1 MKKILGLGNALVDA
15 LIQIDNDDIFK
26 ELHLYKEG
34 MTLIEESTH
43 KKIANRLKSLSF
55 KRSNGGSAGNALS
68 CIAALG
74 GDASFVG
81 RIGADE
87 NGAFYEAESKQR
99 GVKFIPLRDPSL
111 PTGVANTFISD
122 GGLRTFATYLGAA
135 ALLEA
140 KHLDAA
146 MPQDVDYVFIEGYLV
161 QNHELIE
168 RAVELSHQRGAKVC
182 LDLASWNIVESEH
195 AFFERLLPNIDIVF
209 ANEDERAP

>member
-15 LIQIDNDDIFK
+15 LIQIDNDNIFK
-26 ELHLYKEG
+26 ELSLCKEG
-34 MTLIEESTH
+34 MTLIKESTH

-111 PTGVANTFISD
+111 PTGVEVCAPLPLISAQ
-122 GGLRTFATYLGAA
+122 LPCSR
-135 ALLEA
+135 
-140 KHLDAA
+140 
-146 MPQDVDYVFIEGYLV
+146 
-161 QNHELIE
+161 
-168 RAVELSHQRGAKVC
+168 
-182 LDLASWNIVESEH
+182 
-195 AFFERLLPNIDIVF
+195 PNISTLQCRKTWTTF
-209 ANEDERAP
+209 LLRAIWCKTTN

>member
-15 LIQIDNDDIFK
+15 LIQIDNDNIFN
-26 ELHLYKEG
+26 ELSLCKEG
-34 MTLIEESTH
+34 MTLIKESTH

-99 GVKFIPLRDPSL
+99 GVKFIPLRDPSRRFAHL
-111 PTGVANTFISD
+111 CHLSRRSCPARGQTSRRCNAPRR
-122 GGLRTFATYLGAA
+122 GLRFY
-135 ALLEA
+135 
-140 KHLDAA
+140 
-146 MPQDVDYVFIEGYLV
+146 
-161 QNHELIE
+161 
-168 RAVELSHQRGAKVC
+168 
-182 LDLASWNIVESEH
+182 
-195 AFFERLLPNIDIVF
+195 
-209 ANEDERAP
+209 

>member
-15 LIQIDNDDIFK
+15 LIQINNDNIFK
-26 ELHLYKEG
+26 ELSLHKEG

-135 ALLEA
+135 ALLE
-140 KHLDAA
+140 LR
-146 MPQDVDYVFIEGYLV
+146 PLQWG
-161 QNHELIE
+161 
-168 RAVELSHQRGAKVC
+168 RRRWWPWS
-182 LDLASWNIVESEH
+182 
-195 AFFERLLPNIDIVF
+195 P
-209 ANEDERAP
+209 